1 MDIILIGMPGCGKT
15 TIGKILAKKLK
26 LEFVDADD
34 ELVRIEGREPN
45 EIFATDGEGYFR
57 KAETECLKKILGK
70 NRVISTGGGVVVTEE
85 NHRIIKESDSVT
97 VFIDRPPELIMGDV
111 KTSTRPLLADGKER
125 IMKLYSERYD
135 KYVSLCDIRIENV
148 GTIDDIVS
156 GILYEVKIYEN
167 NGN

>member
-15 TIGKILAKKLK
+15 TIGKILAKKLNI
-26 LEFVDADD
+26 EFVDADD

-45 EIFATDGEGYFR
+45 EIFAADGEAYFR

-85 NHRIIKESDSVT
+85 NHRIIKASDSVT
-97 VFIDRPPELIMGDV
+97 VFIDRPLECIMSDV
-111 KTSTRPLLADGKER
+111 KTDTRPLLAEGKER
-125 IMKLYSERYD
+125 LIKLRSERYD
-135 KYVSLCDIRIENV
+135 KYMSLCDIRIENI

-156 GILYEVKIYEN
+156 GILYEVKAYEDD
-167 NGN
+167 GN

>member
-1 MDIILIGMPGCGKT
+1 MFEKFLYKIKNLFDKKDICYIGGSQVLPSPLSK
-15 TIGKILAKKLK
+15 
-26 LEFVDADD
+26 E
-34 ELVRIEGREPN
+34 
-45 EIFATDGEGYFR
+45 
-57 KAETECLKKILGK
+57 AETECLKKILGK